1 MTRAQIPQMGVIEC
15 KKLDFQVCFKEAPRF
30 AKGFSE
36 LPELLQQAQQ
46 NITISQVVA
55 VFLRFLELTVLT
67 DLNMR
72 TFW

>member
-1 MTRAQIPQMGVIEC
+1 MTKEHRFPQLELTNAKGLI
-15 KKLDFQVCFKEAPRF
+15 LSWFKAVPRF
-30 AKGFSE
+30 GKG
-36 LPELLQQAQQ
+36 LLEFQQAQQ
-46 NITISQVVA
+46 NITISQVVP